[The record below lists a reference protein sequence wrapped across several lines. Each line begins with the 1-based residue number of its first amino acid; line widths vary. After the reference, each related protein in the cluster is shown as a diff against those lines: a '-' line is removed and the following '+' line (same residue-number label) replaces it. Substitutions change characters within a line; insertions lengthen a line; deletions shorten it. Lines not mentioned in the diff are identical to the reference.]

1 MNTVKITP
9 KLTKGKEINMISSET
24 LKKRSS
30 KNIDGI
36 NVISPNSQN
45 AMYASPD
52 FGRPNT
58 SSKKQ
63 IF

>member
-24 LKKRSS
+24 LQKRSS
-30 KNIDGI
+30 KNAMS
-36 NVISPNSQN
+36 VISPNSQN
-45 AMYASPD
+45 AMHASPD